1 MSRVQPVTQDTIKK
15 IRTRQHKKVEVEGD
29 GDRKTGRG
37 RELDRVREVEG
48 ERERDRQ
55 GISFFLMR
63 LCTQYAAVRLPKQ
76 DQTASFVFPS
86 TSNAILDILP
96 LS

>member
-1 MSRVQPVTQDTIKK
+1 VQPVTQDTIKK

-37 RELDRVREVEG
+37 RELDRVREVEVEG

-86 TSNAILDILP
+86 TSNAILDIIP